1 MTTFGRV
8 LNAAKGSARVLPYF
22 CQAESCTLPTA
33 NHPLEPAPLI
43 LFAYNRPD
51 HLRRTLD
58 SLRQN
63 PLAAQSRLYAFSDGP
78 KTATDAAAVLEVRE
92 ILRKTEGFAGVELEE
107 SPENQGL
114 AQSVIRGVTRVL
126 ERHGRAVVLED
137 DLEFSTDFLAFMN
150 AALDAYAH
158 RPDVF
163 SVSGYLYP
171 IALPPGYA
179 HDVLLL
185 PRASSWGWATWC
197 DRWERTDWAVGD
209 FSELQKNPA
218 ARQPL
223 LRGGADLW
231 PMLQKQQ
238 RGLISSWAVRWSLAH
253 ARHGAYGV
261 YPRES
266 KVRNTGADGSGT
278 HSGNTRRYEVA
289 LSETPLRPEPGIQP
303 DPRLETALQAYFRP
317 SFVRRLINQIKFST

>member
-1 MTTFGRV
+1 LLKS
-8 LNAAKGSARVLPYF
+8 LNSTVKSF
-22 CQAESCTLPTA
+22 CHLTL
-33 NHPLEPAPLI
+33 NPAPVI

-51 HLRRTLD
+51 HLRRTLA
-58 SLRQN
+58 SLRRN
-63 PLAAQSRLYAFSDGP
+63 PLATRSDLYAFSDGP
-78 KTATDAAAVLEVRE
+78 KTPDDEAAVAEVRRV
-92 ILRKTEGFAGVELEE
+92 LRETKGFRHIEREE
-107 SPENQGL
+107 SPENRGL
-114 AQSVIRGVTRVL
+114 AASVIRGVTRVL
-126 ERHGRAVVLED
+126 ETQGRAIVLED
-137 DLEFSTDFLAFMN
+137 DLEFSTDFLPFMN
-150 AALDAYAH
+150 AALAAYAD
-158 RPDVF
+158 RADVF

-171 IALPPGYA
+171 IPVPPDYA
-179 HDVLLL
+179 ADVLLL
-185 PRASSWGWATWC
+185 PRASSWGWATWR
-197 DRWERTDWAVGD
+197 DRWEKADWAVSD

-238 RGLISSWAVRWSLAH
+238 RGLVSSWAVRWSLAQ

-278 HSGNTRRYEVA
+278 HTGSTRRYEVA
-289 LSETPLRPEPGIQP
+289 LSEAPLRPDPDIQP

-317 SFVRRLINQIKFST
+317 SLVRRLINQIKFSS